1 MLAFIAALCITLALQ
16 LFSLFENGI
25 FCESF
30 QNLEE
35 AITEKNKQVN
45 FTNSTLWCFFLKN
58 EHNNPSLF
66 KSQNCGDYQIC

>member
-35 AITEKNKQVN
+35 ALIEKQRRVN
-45 FTNSTLWCFFLKN
+45 FTDSTLWCSFLKN
-58 EHNNPSLF
+58 EHNNPVLF
-66 KSQNCGDYQIC
+66 KSQDCGDSQIC

>member
-45 FTNSTLWCFFLKN
+45 FTNSTL
-58 EHNNPSLF
+58 
-66 KSQNCGDYQIC
+66 

>member
-35 AITEKNKQVN
+35 ARIEKKTKSK
-45 FTNSTLWCFFLKN
+45 FHKLHILMFLSEKWA
-58 EHNNPSLF
+58 
-66 KSQNCGDYQIC
+66 